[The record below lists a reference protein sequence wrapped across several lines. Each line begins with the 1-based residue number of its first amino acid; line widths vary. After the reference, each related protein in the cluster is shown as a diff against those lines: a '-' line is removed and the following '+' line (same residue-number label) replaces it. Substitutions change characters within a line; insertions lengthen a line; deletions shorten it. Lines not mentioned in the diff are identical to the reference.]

1 MSKIFSWGVF
11 RNKLP
16 QNRKDLSL
24 KQMLDLA
31 EKFGNPHKGN
41 FKIVHVAGTNGK
53 GSVSMKVAR
62 ALQKMGFKVGL
73 FISPHISTFRER
85 ITVNGELSSM
95 ENIVESCHRLF
106 KVVEENDLDVRFFEI
121 VTMIGFLEF

>member
-16 QNRKDLSL
+16 QNRKDLSH